1 MTNKQRLTTPTS
13 MTMQR
18 IGMSDREFYLA
29 ERELRFREDS
39 VRRREN
45 LENDYLCLQCLQ
57 CLLCFTLLGGFR

>member
-1 MTNKQRLTTPTS
+1 MDNAQRLTTPTS

-18 IGMSDREFYLA
+18 IGEMSDREFYLA
-29 ERELRFREDS
+29 ERELRFRDS

-45 LENDYLCLQCLQ
+45 LENDYLCVQWLQ